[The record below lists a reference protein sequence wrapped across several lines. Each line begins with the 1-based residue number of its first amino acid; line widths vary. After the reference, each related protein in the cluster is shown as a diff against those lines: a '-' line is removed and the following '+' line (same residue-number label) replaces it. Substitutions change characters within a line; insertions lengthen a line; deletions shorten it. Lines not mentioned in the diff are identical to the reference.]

1 MADPNIHRLSLGQ
14 LFRTA
19 TPPPELSPVKVI
31 AVHTTL
37 DPLAEPEQADRWLSP
52 EERHRPDTWRSSA
65 RRRHWFAGRIAAR
78 IAGEAS
84 GWTLSP
90 TAMTVDARPSGS
102 PVLRSWLG
110 ELDLSITHSGDWALA
125 CTCPPGWWMGLD
137 FEVGADVRVHLSKR
151 VCSAAQRTLHG
162 LDPERGTQERPG
174 TFGAIWTI
182 KEALLKAWRVGLVDP
197 LDAIR
202 VGRLPAELD
211 GPVEVSP
218 SDRSAFA
225 SVFF

>member
-1 MADPNIHRLSLGQ
+1 
-14 LFRTA
+14 
-19 TPPPELSPVKVI
+19 
-31 AVHTTL
+31 
-37 DPLAEPEQADRWLSP
+37 
-52 EERHRPDTWRSSA
+52 
-65 RRRHWFAGRIAAR
+65 
-78 IAGEAS
+78 
-84 GWTLSP
+84 P

-211 GPVEVSP
+211 GPVEVSLATSIHP
-218 SDRSAFA
+218 DVPWPLPPEMWVGVARWKGAPLA
-225 SVFF
+225 AVAARGAL